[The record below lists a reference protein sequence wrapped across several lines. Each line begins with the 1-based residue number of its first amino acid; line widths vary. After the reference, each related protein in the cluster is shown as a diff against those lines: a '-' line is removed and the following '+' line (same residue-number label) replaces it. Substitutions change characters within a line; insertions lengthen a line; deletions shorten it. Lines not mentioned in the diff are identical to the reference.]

1 MTSSWFFLSTLNLI
15 TLLSDLVQPFEPMWV
30 PSALPETARG
40 KEALL
45 ITQNRKELE
54 VTVNLTTV
62 INSYITSE
70 TQKGIQPEK
79 LILLP

>member
-1 MTSSWFFLSTLNLI
+1 
-15 TLLSDLVQPFEPMWV
+15 MWV

-79 LILLP
+79 LILLL